1 MRATFMNRL
10 VFAEPN
16 RQDTIKY
23 VHQFRVD
30 VNIYVQKSE
39 MKNRDWDLCFVP
51 ANSTEMSPQMAN
63 IPVELRK
70 GLLNEFMM
78 YVRRRMR
85 RGLEKMTYDDF
96 VTMTN
101 AMNIV

>member
-16 RQDTIKY
+16 RRDMIKY

-30 VNIYVQKSE
+30 VNIFVQKKE
-39 MKNRDWDLCFVP
+39 AKDRDWDIAFIP
-51 ANSTEMSPQMAN
+51 ANATEFSAQTS
-63 IPVELRK
+63 IPFELRK
-70 GLLNEFMM
+70 GLLNEFMV

-85 RGLEKMTYDDF
+85 KGLENMTYDDF
-96 VTMTN
+96 VTMTK